1 MTSPPAQGTP
11 EASLSNEARDVI
23 QLTKD
28 DLARRLKVPVS
39 DISVVSVEAVDWPDT
54 SLGCPQPGMAYA
66 QVITPGFRVV
76 LEAAG
81 KTCEYHTDSSSH
93 LVLCDTWGDSQAPS
107 PKGITDSNPWQPV
120 EPIEPDATSPTFQP

>member
-66 QVITPGFRVV
+66 QVITPGFRMVV
-76 LEAAG
+76 EAAG
-81 KTCEYHTDSSSH
+81 ESYEYHADR
-93 LVLCDTWGDSQAPS
+93 DSQVVVCPSDAENQPSS
-107 PKGITDSNPWQPV
+107 PKGIDDSSPWQPV
-120 EPIEPDATSPTFQP
+120 EPIEPDEIYPSPEP